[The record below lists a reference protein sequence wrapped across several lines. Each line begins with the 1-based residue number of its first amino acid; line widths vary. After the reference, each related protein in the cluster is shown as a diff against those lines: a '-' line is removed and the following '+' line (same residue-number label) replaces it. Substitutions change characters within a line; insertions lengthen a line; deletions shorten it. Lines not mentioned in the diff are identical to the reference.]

1 MNVFFQAEDGIR
13 DTSVTGV
20 QTCALPIYQA
30 TAAALEADWPRAVEL
45 NQKLVETSP
54 EDLEARNRLGRAF
67 IELGRL
73 DEAKAAFAEVLKI
86 EPYNSIALRGNS
98 RVATLQEHK
107 RSEERRVGK
116 G

>member
-30 TAAALEADWPRAVEL
+30 TAAALEADWPRAAEL
-45 NQKLVETSP
+45 NQKLVEASP

-73 DEAKAAFAEVLKI
+73 DEAKAEIGRASCRERGEV
-86 EPYNSIALRGNS
+86 AGA
-98 RVATLQEHK
+98 RVARLQK
-107 RSEERRVGK
+107 AGARRGVLRR
-116 G
+116 